1 MRNRLFNYYIQQ
13 LKDFYELGIKLH
25 GDKLI
30 IVDDFGM
37 VRVQVDINPKEPLSV
52 KINNGWEET
61 ETEDGKDPV
70 LEFPYSTDEPE
81 LHEGAL
87 DNANVQIIRENKTIA
102 TIDLQQS
109 YWNEWSTNDY

>member
-1 MRNRLFNYYIQQ
+1 MERLLNYYIEQ
-13 LKDFYELGIKLH
+13 LKKFYELGIKLH

-37 VRVQVDINPKEPLSV
+37 VRVQVEINPKESLSV

-61 ETEDGKDPV
+61 ETEDGKEPV
-70 LEFPYSTDEPE
+70 LEFPFSSDEPE

-87 DNANVQIIRENKTIA
+87 DNANVQIIKDNVTIA
-102 TIDLQQS
+102 TIELQQS
-109 YWNEWSTNDY
+109 IWHEWEVS